1 MAHTRLAAEAESL
14 PRGRPLLVHCE
25 TGSRASSAAAY
36 LERRGFDVRY
46 VDGRFDDWQRRTA

>member
-25 TGSRASSAAAY
+25 TGSRASSATAY

-46 VDGRFDDWQRRTA
+46 VDGRFDDWQR